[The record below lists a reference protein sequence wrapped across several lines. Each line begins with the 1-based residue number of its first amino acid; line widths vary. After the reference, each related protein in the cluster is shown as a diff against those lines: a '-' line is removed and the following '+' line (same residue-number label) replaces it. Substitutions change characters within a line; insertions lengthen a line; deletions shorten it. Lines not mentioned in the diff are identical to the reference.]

1 MTIIDPGALRGALC
15 TQTIQRAIDEA
26 AAQGGGCVVVPAGE
40 YVTAGLVLRSH
51 VELHLEAGALL
62 RFTDDFD
69 AYPVISTRWEGYE
82 QDCYRPLIY
91 AKGETDVRLTG
102 PGTLEGQGRRW
113 WDAFRAGEMQAA
125 RPCFVCFEDCERVVM
140 SDFTVQNS
148 PAWTIHPLRCENVSI
163 RGLTVVN
170 PSDSPNTDG
179 IDPESCRN
187 VRISDCHIDVGDDCV
202 AVKAGTE
209 DADVRVPCENVTI
222 TGCTMVHGHGGVVL
236 GSEMSG
242 DIRRVAIT
250 GCVFDGTDRGVRIK
264 TRRGRGGSVED
275 VSVTGLVMNDVLCPL
290 VVNLMYFC
298 GKDGR
303 APIVSDPNPQPVTE
317 RTPHVR
323 RIRMADIVVT
333 NAKSA
338 AACLCGL
345 PEAPLEDIS
354 IVNTQIHLVESEP
367 QVPVMNAVATPVT
380 CAGLRADYVR
390 GLHLS
395 DLRIVGA
402 RGEEIMLHD
411 VK

>member
-1 MTIIDPGALRGALC
+1 MTIIDPGSLRGAPC
-15 TQTIQRAIDEA
+15 TQAIQRAIDEA
-26 AAQGGGCVVVPAGE
+26 AASGGGCVVVPAGE
-40 YVTAGLVLRSH
+40 YETAGLVLRSH

-62 RFTDDFD
+62 RFTDDPD
-69 AYPVISTRWEGYE
+69 AYPVIRTRWEGYE
-82 QDCYRPLIY
+82 QDSYRPLIY

-102 PGTLEGQGRRW
+102 PGTLEGQGKRW
-113 WDAFRAGEMQAA
+113 WDAFRADALPAA
-125 RPCFVCFEDCERVVM
+125 RPCFVCFEDCQRVVM

-264 TRRGRGGSVED
+264 SRRGRGGNVED
-275 VSVTGLVMNDVLCPL
+275 VSITGLVMNDVLCPL

-303 APIVSDPNPQPVTE
+303 TPIVSDPNPQPVTE